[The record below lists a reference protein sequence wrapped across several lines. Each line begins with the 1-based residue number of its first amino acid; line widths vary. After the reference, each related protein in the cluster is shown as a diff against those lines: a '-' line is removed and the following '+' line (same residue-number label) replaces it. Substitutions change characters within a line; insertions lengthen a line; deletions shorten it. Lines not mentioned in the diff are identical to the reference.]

1 MCLNVL
7 KGGLLSGKFKGQ
19 NLKPNFHAVKS
30 AAYSVLTLR
39 APPAPPPKMS
49 KLKRRMYLRTYFK
62 VKFSESIWDFD
73 QTFMKHY
80 RQV

>member
-19 NLKPNFHAVKS
+19 NLKPKFHAVKS

-39 APPAPPPKMS
+39 APPAPPQKN
-49 KLKRRMYLRTYFK
+49 
-62 VKFSESIWDFD
+62 VKIEKKSVFEDIF
-73 QTFMKHY
+73 
-80 RQV
+80 